1 MAHGLSVL
9 EGGEPP
15 KQRRIQHQ
23 LWPQT
28 SPEAQLAE
36 DLPRGPLQARKEE
49 PRQVAGM
56 PQVSLLS
63 EGKDLSKK

>member
-1 MAHGLSVL
+1 MAHRLSVL

-36 DLPRGPLQARKEE
+36 DLPRGTSSSEE
-49 PRQVAGM
+49 RRASTGGRYTSSVT
-56 PQVSLLS
+56 SL
-63 EGKDLSKK
+63 